1 MKHTY
6 KILFWITLTILVI
19 SNIFWIYQTIDNA
32 VGQNY
37 YQVSCDE
44 YHKDMI
50 EFKKILET
58 KSTKEE
64 AIGFLKRYNV
74 EYDNFQKGTE
84 YIVTLNS
91 FALIFDAN
99 GKLKYSEEN

>member
-6 KILFWITLTILVI
+6 KILFWITFTILVI

-37 YQVSCDE
+37 YQISCDE
-44 YHKDMI
+44 YRSDMI
-50 EFKKILET
+50 EFKKILEA

-64 AIGFLKRYNV
+64 AIEFLKINNV
-74 EYDNFQKGTE
+74 EYDSFQKGTE
-84 YIVTLNS
+84 YIISLSS
-91 FALIFDAN
+91 FALTFNDN
-99 GKLKYSEEN
+99 GKLMSDE